1 MINTYVVDGDTNA
14 NIYGM
19 ADSEA
24 EALAIARSAFVDQ
37 VSHVELYG
45 PIRLS
50 SGATLER
57 AYVAFTIDPD
67 GAARGY
73 IRRGEHRAR
82 SV

>member
-19 ADSEA
+19 ADS